1 MAGRDPGAPSIQ
13 DTMRMQMNAQ
23 TGATSTSLRYQW
35 QLPYDP
41 GNAASKARAA
51 NEFPIVPVPKDPY
64 DDIANVK
71 VQYADADA
79 VGSNWVVPFEQS
91 DAQYLM
97 RKRNAQEKAQFDA
110 WVMQK
115 YDITDPGQ
123 NMILQG
129 IAPELFQRREE
140 VIDSQQALV
149 SAYAKL
155 RLRGAKSLSDLELE
169 WLVET
174 GRLSLPKGPIWEPTT
189 WREQQIAGTGMNDQ
203 EWNAHRY
210 RFGLFAPIRWLTT
223 SDAAYQPKAANK
235 ADILGDAANPYRPT
249 TVPYP
254 DDLWA
259 NQWAV
264 PIPYAAAG
272 SNTHSSYLNVRRDIH
287 PTDAYERQIAATAID
302 SNPRGGTLANV
313 DRA

>member
-13 DTMRMQMNAQ
+13 ETMRMRMNAE
-23 TGATSTSLRYQW
+23 TGAASTSLRYQW
-35 QLPYDP
+35 QMPIS
-41 GNAASKARAA
+41 NADEIAKAA

-64 DDIANVK
+64 DDTANIK
-71 VQYADADA
+71 SQYADAA
-79 VGSNWVVPFEQS
+79 IAGSNWVIPFEQS
-91 DAQYLM
+91 DAQYLL
-97 RKRNAQEKAQFDA
+97 RKRDAQEKAQFDA

-174 GRLSLPKGPIWEPTT
+174 GRLELPKGPIWSPYT
-189 WREQQIAGTGMNDQ
+189 WRENQQAGSGVTDT

-210 RFGLFAPIRWLTT
+210 RFGLFAPIRWLT
-223 SDAAYQPKAANK
+223 SDNAGYKPKADNK
-235 ADILGDAANPYRPT
+235 ADILGDHRHRYTSDR
-249 TVPYP
+249 VPYP
-254 DDLWA
+254 APAWG
-259 NQWAV
+259 NVWTR
-264 PIPYAAAG
+264 PIPYPAAG
-272 SNTHSSYLNVRRDIH
+272 SNTHSADADRRDVQVND
-287 PTDAYERQIAATAID
+287 DAGRKFGAAMID
-302 SNPRGGTLANV
+302 SRSTPSRMSQRPLPAP
-313 DRA
+313 